1 MNALLKEGGV
11 TGIEAAEIGGTTERI
26 AVKKEF
32 DEPIGFKKA
41 TFNGVGSIVLLNG
54 SRNLTE
60 IYEDK
65 MHFMMEVLLF
75 LILIT

>member
-11 TGIEAAEIGGTTERI
+11 NGIEAAEIGGTTERI

-41 TFNGVGSIVLLNG
+41 TFNGVGSIVVLNG

-65 MHFMMEVLLF
+65 MHFMMEVIYF
-75 LILIT
+75 